1 MTMTPG
7 RFLSRY
13 AIFVAL
19 AIECVIVGL
28 TTDTFFTAANLT
40 NVLRQN
46 TFIAI
51 LAAGMTFVILTGGI
65 DLPVGSVVA
74 LSGVV
79 CAGLLAGGSGLV
91 VAIGAGLLVGLAA
104 GVVNGISVTALR
116 IPAFVV
122 TLAMMLVVRGLAFKY
137 TDARTITGLP
147 DGFGV
152 LSGGTVA
159 SVLMIAVF
167 VLSWLVL
174 TRTAFGR
181 HVFAV
186 GGNLQAAWLAGVR
199 VARVQFAVFAL
210 CGLTAG
216 LAGVLVASRLNAGYP
231 RAGEYYELDAIA
243 AVVVGGTSLFGGRGS
258 IWGTLAG
265 AFFIGVLNNALNLF
279 HVSTYD
285 QLVVKGG
292 VLLLATSLDRWRER

>member
-1 MTMTPG
+1 MTLTRG
-7 RFLSRY
+7 LSRY
-13 AIFVAL
+13 AIFIAL
-19 AIECVIVGL
+19 ALECLVVGL
-28 TTDTFFTAANLT
+28 MTDTFFTQANVI

-46 TFIAI
+46 AFIAI

-65 DLPVGSVVA
+65 DLSVGSVVA

-79 CAGLLAGGSGLV
+79 CAGLLASGAGVAMAVSAGLGVGLICGVVSGL
-91 VAIGAGLLVGLAA
+91 A
-104 GVVNGISVTALR
+104 VTALR

-122 TLAMMLVVRGLAFKY
+122 TLAMMLVVRGAAFKY

-147 DGFGV
+147 EGFGT
-152 LSGGTVA
+152 LSSGMVA
-159 SVLMIAVF
+159 TSVMVAVF
-167 VLSWLVL
+167 AVSWLVL
-174 TRTAFGR
+174 SRTPFGR
-181 HVFAV
+181 HVYAV
-186 GGNLQAAWLAGVR
+186 GGNVQAAWLAGVR
-199 VARVQFAVFAL
+199 VTRVQFAVFAIS
-210 CGLTAG
+210 GLAAG

-265 AFFIGVLNNALNLF
+265 AFFIGILNNALNLF

-285 QLVVKGG
+285 QLIVKGG
-292 VLLLATSLDRWRER
+292 VLLLATSLDRWRDT

>member
-1 MTMTPG
+1 MTLR

-13 AIFVAL
+13 AIFIAL
-19 AIECVIVGL
+19 ALECLIVGVS
-28 TTDTFFTAANLT
+28 TDTFFTSGNLV

-65 DLPVGSVVA
+65 DLSVGSVVA

-79 CAGLLAGGSGLV
+79 CAGLLASGLGVPLAVMAGLAVGV
-91 VAIGAGLLVGLAA
+91 VAGMINGLA
-104 GVVNGISVTALR
+104 VTVLR
-116 IPAFVV
+116 VPAFVV
-122 TLAMMLVVRGLAFKY
+122 TLAMMLVVRGAAFKY

-147 DGFGV
+147 GGFGT
-152 LSGGTVA
+152 LSDGTVA
-159 SVLMIAVF
+159 SIVMVSVF
-167 VLSWLVL
+167 VVAWVVL

-181 HVFAV
+181 HVHAV

-199 VARVQFAVFAL
+199 VTRIQFSVFAIS
-210 CGLTAG
+210 GFTAG
-216 LAGVLVASRLNAGYP
+216 LAGILVASRLNAGYP

-265 AFFIGVLNNALNLF
+265 AFFIGILNNALNLF

-285 QLVVKGG
+285 QLIAKGV
-292 VLLLATSLDRWRER
+292 VLLVATSLDRWRET

>member
-65 DLPVGSVVA
+65 DLSVGSVVA